1 MWDDIEVLETELLAK
16 AVMSFIMK
24 GIMGIKMLQVIRT
37 GAPLLKGG

>member
-1 MWDDIEVLETELLAK
+1 MWDDIEVLETELLVK

-24 GIMGIKMLQVIRT
+24 GIMGIKILQLVGT